1 MDQWFLDIL
10 KWIVEIWEWL
20 TAPVLYVLDR
30 LMLRGWTRRAV
41 VSGIK
46 KGWGWLVMK
55 FIEQVAAAAEQGVSR
70 RLENLLQKGLEQK
83 TSEWWA
89 RMEQKDRE
97 RLDRLE
103 QMISRRLAELQP
115 EPPPHGIT
123 GTPCPKSG
131 MYRVQ
136 GETPWLIERTF
147 EEGDIFPPAPTD
159 HDLVGDRYLG
169 KNETKVTWVYQP
181 PSRDS

>member
-1 MDQWFLDIL
+1 MDEWFLGIL

-30 LMLRGWTRRAV
+30 LMLRGWTRRAI

-46 KGWGWLVMK
+46 KSWGWLVIR

-70 RLENLLQKGLEQK
+70 RVEKSLQKNQEEK
-83 TSEWWA
+83 FAEWLA
-89 RMEQKDRE
+89 RMERRDRN
-97 RLDRLE
+97 LMNRLE
-103 QMISRRLAELQP
+103 KMISVRLAQLNP

-131 MYRVQ
+131 LYRVQ
-136 GETPWLIERTF
+136 GETPWLIEHTF
-147 EEGDIFPPAPTD
+147 EEGDIFPSAPTD
-159 HDLVGDRYLG
+159 HDLVGNRYLSM
-169 KNETKVTWVYQP
+169 NETKVTWVYQAP
-181 PSRDS
+181 PRDS